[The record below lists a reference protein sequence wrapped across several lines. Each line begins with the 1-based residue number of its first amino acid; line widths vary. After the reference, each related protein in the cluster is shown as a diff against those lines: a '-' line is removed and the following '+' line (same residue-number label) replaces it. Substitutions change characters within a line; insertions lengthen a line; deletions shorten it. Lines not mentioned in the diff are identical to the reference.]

1 MKTKLYFYLL
11 ILLLLLP
18 LAQLFAQTNEAEK
31 DSLSYLKLEEYSK
44 KRRSTSLLYQLVF
57 VDSEPEKARKPETE
71 QKQNHHFEQFEG
83 KRIRTISIN
92 IHDPFEYNKR
102 DNNINPSNF
111 LMQTGNYLHLR
122 TLRATIRNLLL
133 FKPEQTFDNLRFTES
148 ERLVR
153 SQGYLREVAF
163 DAIVPADNPEVVD
176 IYIRVWD
183 NWTLIPQM
191 DVSLSDIRLKLS
203 ENNFAGTGHRFSADT
218 RWKRSEA
225 KNKTRLSYI
234 IPNIGNTYINGNML
248 YVFEGRKTL
257 EKSIALNRALYSPLA
272 KWAGGIYLGQNYTE
286 QRGLVNDTV
295 KKIETLIGRQDFWG
309 AKSWKLLNGKTT
321 DARTT
326 NLILAARFEKLNYP
340 DRSNEAIVADIFN
353 NQQLFL
359 TAVGVTSRKFVRDSY
374 IFDYGKVEDVPVGRA
389 LGMTFGLE
397 QRQSN
402 RLYGSIKFSWANYT
416 KVGYLS
422 AGVEYGTYHASTGFE
437 QGVIRFG
444 LNYFTPVFEIG
455 KWKMRQFV
463 KPEFVVGID
472 RKASDILSFSA
483 SMKDFENFNYKGKH
497 MMALTLQLQTYAPW
511 NLIGFRFGPYLFTTF
526 GMLGND
532 VNGFRYSRVFPVLGA
547 GVLLKNDYLIISNF
561 QFSVAFYPTLPGSGN
576 NVFKT
581 AAYQTTDFGFIDLE
595 LSKPL
600 QVAY

>member
-1 MKTKLYFYLL
+1 MKTNLFYYAL

-18 LAQLFAQTNEAEK
+18 LTQLFAQTNEAEK
-31 DSLSYLKLEEYSK
+31 DSLSYLRLEEYSK
-44 KRRSTSLLYQLVF
+44 KRRATSLLYQLVF
-57 VDSEPEKARKPETE
+57 VDNEPEKARKPEIE
-71 QKQNHHFEQFEG
+71 QNQSHHFEQLEG
-83 KRIRTISIN
+83 KIIRNVSIN
-92 IHDPFEYNKR
+92 IHDPFEYNRR

-111 LMQTGNYLHLR
+111 LMQAGNYLHIR

-133 FKPEQTFDNLRFTES
+133 FKPEQTFDNLRFAES

-153 SQGYLREVAF
+153 SQGYLREVSF
-163 DAIVPADNPEVVD
+163 DAIVPNDNPEVVD

-203 ENNFAGTGHRFSADT
+203 ENNFAGTGHRLSADT
-218 RWKRSEA
+218 RWKRSDA
-225 KNKTRLSYI
+225 KNKTRLSYV
-234 IPNIGNTYINGNML
+234 IPNIGNTYINGDLL

-257 EKSIALNRALYSPLA
+257 EKSFALNRALYSPLA
-272 KWAGGIYLGQNYTE
+272 KWAGGIYLGQNYTG

-295 KKIETLIGRQDFWG
+295 KKIETLTGRQDFWG

-321 DARTT
+321 DARTM

-359 TAVGVTSRKFVRDSY
+359 TAVGITSRKFVRDSY

-397 QRQSN
+397 QRQSS

-422 AGVEYGTYHASTGFE
+422 AGVEYGTYHASQGFE

-472 RKASDILSFSA
+472 RKATDILSFSA
-483 SMKDFENFNYKGKH
+483 SMKDFENYNYKGKH

-547 GVLLKNDYLIISNF
+547 GLLLKNYYLIISNF

-600 QVAY
+600 QIAY